1 LVAGVGTPREGKG
14 REGKG
19 LKEERGGVERSCGFV
34 DWGFGVGMHSELKLL
49 VGNG

>member
-1 LVAGVGTPREGKG
+1 MQMVVACSLFVGCGSWDAKG

-34 DWGFGVGMHSELKLL
+34 D
-49 VGNG
+49 